1 VLAHLRRQPLGL
13 ATIGITVFT
22 AAVCFALLASST
34 ASSQLSLT
42 STVKRNFRAAY
53 DILVRPHGAVTAFER
68 RRRLVDPG
76 FLSGLFGGITLAQ
89 YREIS
94 RLPGVSLA
102 APVANVGYVL
112 VQASV
117 FVSLPNALR
126 SASGA
131 VYRTTVTWD
140 VHHGLAHYPG
150 APIYVY
156 RTSSPIRFTS
166 FTSGVQRLPDGE
178 VENVC
183 SGFSEGVSHARVIG
197 RKNGVPVFGPPV
209 NRHPYASALLPS
221 FYCSSAHL
229 SYSRAAVR
237 ETAPSHAAGEPA
249 NRFGVQ
255 LNFELPVLI
264 AGIDPDAEARLV
276 GLPRATVSG
285 GYLREGEGLSPPQK
299 SAGLSAGGPLVRTYP
314 VMASV
319 DTFLDER
326 AELDLRRLR
335 LPSGAA
341 LVRLLGS
348 PASYGALTNASSGGV
363 LDRVAV
369 GPTAAWRAVLR
380 AFPHVDAG
388 GFSAAYWRVGSTR
401 DGLENQAVTPYAVP
415 NDPSVWIDNSPEAAV
430 MGGSLAPPGADDVWY
445 RHIRVYGASG
455 EVRPVDGR
463 ETFVVPDP
471 RLVGTFDPSRLE
483 GFSALSRVPLQTFY
497 PPLAGPGDA
506 AAARLLKGA
515 PLGPTTDLGGY
526 LAQPPLLLTTLQ
538 GALALDNGDGE
549 SYVSRYRYRSRGRSV
564 SGSVPIVAY
573 RGASPAAPISSIQV
587 RVKGVTGPNALS
599 LARIRLVAEQI
610 AADTGLTV
618 DTTAGSSPTP
628 IRVRLGSGRFGTP
641 PLTLSQGWVRE
652 GVDSEIVQAVDA
664 KDVGLLG
671 VALLVSALAI
681 AGAALAAAR
690 RRRGE
695 IALLSS
701 LGWTRGRLVGLMLG
715 EVASV
720 SALAGVAAL
729 AVAGVLNAAGLLVLS
744 PLEFSLIVIVPF
756 ALASVAAVVPS
767 WRAAS
772 APPLEPLTQPVKV
785 SRGRRLTRA
794 IAWFAFANTV
804 RVRGR
809 TILAVISLALGIGA
823 FAAVLG
829 ISLAF
834 KGAVAGD
841 LLGNVIVL
849 RTRSADLIWRAVCQ
863 GVRHEFP
870 AFRWSG
876 TLGGV
881 VGWVGG
887 GRAAVR
893 DARSD

>member
-1 VLAHLRRQPLGL
+1 
-13 ATIGITVFT
+13 
-22 AAVCFALLASST
+22 
-34 ASSQLSLT
+34 
-42 STVKRNFRAAY
+42 
-53 DILVRPHGAVTAFER
+53 
-68 RRRLVDPG
+68 
-76 FLSGLFGGITLAQ
+76 
-89 YREIS
+89 
-94 RLPGVSLA
+94 
-102 APVANVGYVL
+102 
-112 VQASV
+112 
-117 FVSLPNALR
+117 
-126 SASGA
+126 
-131 VYRTTVTWD
+131 
-140 VHHGLAHYPG
+140 
-150 APIYVY
+150 
-156 RTSSPIRFTS
+156 
-166 FTSGVQRLPDGE
+166 
-178 VENVC
+178 
-183 SGFSEGVSHARVIG
+183 
-197 RKNGVPVFGPPV
+197 
-209 NRHPYASALLPS
+209 
-221 FYCSSAHL
+221 
-229 SYSRAAVR
+229 
-237 ETAPSHAAGEPA
+237 
-249 NRFGVQ
+249 
-255 LNFELPVLI
+255 
-264 AGIDPDAEARLV
+264 
-276 GLPRATVSG
+276 
-285 GYLREGEGLSPPQK
+285 
-299 SAGLSAGGPLVRTYP
+299 
-314 VMASV
+314 
-319 DTFLDER
+319 
-326 AELDLRRLR
+326 
-335 LPSGAA
+335 
-341 LVRLLGS
+341 
-348 PASYGALTNASSGGV
+348 
-363 LDRVAV
+363 
-369 GPTAAWRAVLR
+369 
-380 AFPHVDAG
+380 
-388 GFSAAYWRVGSTR
+388 
-401 DGLENQAVTPYAVP
+401 
-415 NDPSVWIDNSPEAAV
+415 
-430 MGGSLAPPGADDVWY
+430 
-445 RHIRVYGASG
+445 
-455 EVRPVDGR
+455 
-463 ETFVVPDP
+463 
-471 RLVGTFDPSRLE
+471 
-483 GFSALSRVPLQTFY
+483 
-497 PPLAGPGDA
+497 
-506 AAARLLKGA
+506 
-515 PLGPTTDLGGY
+515 
-526 LAQPPLLLTTLQ
+526 
-538 GALALDNGDGE
+538 
-549 SYVSRYRYRSRGRSV
+549 
-564 SGSVPIVAY
+564 VAY

-849 RTRSADLIWRAVCQ
+849 RTRSADLASVILVAVIGAIALADLLVAGVHERRPEFATLRAVGWGGSEVAKLIVFEGLMIGCV
-863 GVRHEFP
+863 GALLGALFGALLV
-870 AFRWSG
+870 G
-876 TLGGV
+876 LLGGALRDV
-881 VGWVGG
+881 VV
-887 GRAAVR
+887 AALLAFVSGCLLSACASSLPLIELFR
-893 DARSD
+893 ITTREGLAAE